1 MYARDPITV
10 VEVGPR
16 DGLQYES
23 AFFPTEK
30 KIALINMLAEAGLT
44 RLEISSFVHPKIIPQ
59 FSDVM
64 DVIEGV
70 EKKPGVT
77 YSALVPNVKGC
88 ERALTTQIDELALFV
103 SASETHNKKKRQ
115 HDRGRISGC
124 IGQGSRHG
132 A

>member
-64 DVIEGV
+64 DVIEGRG
-70 EKKPGVT
+70 KKAGGDVFR
-77 YSALVPNVKGC
+77 SGAQC
-88 ERALTTQIDELALFV
+88 ERLRARSDHA
-103 SASETHNKKKRQ
+103 N
-115 HDRGRISGC
+115 
-124 IGQGSRHG
+124 
-132 A
+132 